1 MREMTHML
9 SLGPEDSVAA
19 TGVPVMAWAALCSVT
34 AVAATLYLELRH
46 FQS

>member
-1 MREMTHML
+1 ML

-19 TGVPVMAWAALCSVT
+19 TGVTVLAPPQATLCSVT
-34 AVAATLYLELRH
+34 AVAATLYLDLRH

>member
-1 MREMTHML
+1 MREVTHML

-19 TGVPVMAWAALCSVT
+19 TGVPVLARAALCSVT